1 VAKES
6 AMRME
11 GVVEEALGNARFKV
25 KLNDSDHVVIAY
37 IGGKLRQN
45 DIKVIPGD
53 KVTMEISPYDL
64 TRGRIM
70 YRN

>member
-1 VAKES
+1 MAKES

>member
-1 VAKES
+1 MAKES

-64 TRGRIM
+64 TRGRIT
-70 YRN
+70 RRR